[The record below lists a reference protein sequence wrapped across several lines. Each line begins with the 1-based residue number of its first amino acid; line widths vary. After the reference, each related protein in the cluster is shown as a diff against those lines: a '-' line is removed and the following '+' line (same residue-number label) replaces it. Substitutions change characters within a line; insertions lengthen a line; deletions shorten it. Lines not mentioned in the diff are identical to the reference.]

1 MWELGAQTIVQC
13 NVEYQS
19 GFEHFDPK
27 EIPILKE
34 RKIKRLEG
42 VKCGCQTDE

>member
-1 MWELGAQTIVQC
+1 MWELGVQTIAQY
-13 NVEYQS
+13 NEEYQS

-34 RKIKRLEG
+34 RKTKILEEG
-42 VKCGCQTDE
+42 